1 MGGMQTHATQSVLD
15 LDLARRADR
24 KLRRFGSDLN
34 RVLAVIVSVR
44 GVPGFVADVETPK
57 PLDADDARLD
67 DAMARATVRR
77 VKPGLYHAETTVLD
91 DYWAEGGTRA
101 AALADLR
108 DNLRYLISDPVAVE
122 YTAYGRKFT
131 AEARPAR
138 EGGFWAVVPALDGA
152 STCGDTMDELKYM
165 LIDMTKLHIEEA

>member
-1 MGGMQTHATQSVLD
+1 METYTTQNVLD
-15 LDLARRADR
+15 IDLARRADR

-44 GVPGFVADVETPK
+44 GVPDFVAPAETPK
-57 PLDADDARLD
+57 PLDAADWRIGDAL
-67 DAMARATVRR
+67 ARATVRR
-77 VKPGLYHAETTVLD
+77 VKPGLYRAETPAAD
-91 DYWAEGGTRA
+91 DYWAEGATRA

-131 AEARPAR
+131 AEARPAK

-152 STCGDTMDELKYM
+152 STQGDTMDELKYM
-165 LIDMTKLHIEEA
+165 LIDMTKLIIEEA